1 MLFGRACQEST
12 IEGKLFK
19 FHWHI
24 ERHLSSPTPPPPSP
38 PRGTCVHARVPTRP
52 RSSVRASR
60 REYTMACGGGGDASE
75 TELAALLSVRP
86 LKFLTFPRP
95 LHVRLYISI
104 HGGIHSFG
112 RFGWLNQRSRCN
124 VPMDQWR
131 TGTRVSS
138 PRFLVGGPYTVG
150 GWWMGNVNWVLICLV
165 EWLGRFFFSFYRN
178 VRGDRRIEKL

>member
-24 ERHLSSPTPPPPSP
+24 ERHLSSPTPPSPSP

-95 LHVRLYISI
+95 LHIDPRGDPRFRPLWLVKPTFPLQRADGSMANGNESFLATI
-104 HGGIHSFG
+104 FG
-112 RFGWLNQRSRCN
+112 RW
-124 VPMDQWR
+124 
-131 TGTRVSS
+131 
-138 PRFLVGGPYTVG
+138 TVYG
-150 GWWMGNVNWVLICLV
+150 RWMVDGKRQLGFNL
-165 EWLGRFFFSFYRN
+165 LGRV
-178 VRGDRRIEKL
+178 VR